1 MDSLF
6 VGQNYYEK
14 NLLFF
19 FTVYK
24 NERKQNKFWR
34 QKKKTTTKGFYKNK
48 KPFPLVD
55 IGVNKILIS
64 KKEPYGTNNALKYF
78 IGYSDNDVSL
88 LLCLRL
94 SKMTSYI
101 NKFMEKKLRKIN
113 PRKINLSKM

>member
-34 QKKKTTTKGFYKNK
+34 QKETTTKGFYKNK

-55 IGVNKILIS
+55 IGVNKILVS

-113 PRKINLSKM
+113 PRKINLRKI